1 MFWRSV
7 VLVVLV
13 GFTFFWCICFTVFSG
28 VYSRLEWQT
37 SHGGYGFAPRG
48 GIPYSSCVYTLLVVR
63 IRLTSRRDTPFMME
77 RYTLR
82 GACPAAVGAGI
93 KKECHAGRVSLSV

>member
-48 GIPYSSCVYTLLVVR
+48 GYTLLLVCVYL
-63 IRLTSRRDTPFMME
+63 IGGKNTP
-77 RYTLR
+77 Y
-82 GACPAAVGAGI
+82 
-93 KKECHAGRVSLSV
+93 VS